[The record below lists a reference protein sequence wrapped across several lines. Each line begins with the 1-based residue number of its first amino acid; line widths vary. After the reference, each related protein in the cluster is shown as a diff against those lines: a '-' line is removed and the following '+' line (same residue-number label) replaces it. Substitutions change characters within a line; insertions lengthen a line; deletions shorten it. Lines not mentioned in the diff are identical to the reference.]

1 MEFNFASDEERVA
14 LEENDADIY
23 PHLGIIRQ
31 SRFIKKYESPD
42 KLCQD
47 DIGVSRSYPQPGLPP
62 LTLRDLQ
69 AFHASLESMGGF
81 WTVFSFAGNRSTF
94 NLDQFRCVVAF
105 GSIELAIR
113 LVQVQDIFDS
123 SRIS

>member
-1 MEFNFASDEERVA
+1 MEFDFASDEEKVA
-14 LEENDADIY
+14 LEEDDADIY
-23 PHLGIIRQ
+23 PRLGIIRQ
-31 SRFIKKYESPD
+31 SRFIKKHESPD

-47 DIGVSRSYPQPGLPP
+47 DIDVSRSYPQPGLPP

-69 AFHASLESMGGF
+69 AFHAGLESMGGF
-81 WTVFSFAGNRSTF
+81 WTVLSLTGNRYAF

-123 SRIS
+123 SKIS